1 MERIMAARQ
10 ANQGSN
16 PPPFMCSKRV
26 VQSYENSF
34 QGQKPKRINCE
45 AEEGQS
51 VNFNVPNYQ

>member
-1 MERIMAARQ
+1 MAARQ

-34 QGQKPKRINCE
+34 QGQKPKRMNCE
-45 AEEGQS
+45 AEEGQG